1 MKITKRA
8 VLAIASFVLLLL
20 QALGLKIDLPVVNE
34 LISAF
39 AGVLVVL
46 GIVTD
51 GGSGGDNGGG
61 DTEGEVPS
69 VSDED
74 DDPPPAGE
82 GENGEDE
89 EKNTH
94 KLSLLS

>member
-51 GGSGGDNGGG
+51 GGSGGDNGG
-61 DTEGEVPS
+61 DTEGDVPS

-74 DDPPPAGE
+74 DDPPPAGD